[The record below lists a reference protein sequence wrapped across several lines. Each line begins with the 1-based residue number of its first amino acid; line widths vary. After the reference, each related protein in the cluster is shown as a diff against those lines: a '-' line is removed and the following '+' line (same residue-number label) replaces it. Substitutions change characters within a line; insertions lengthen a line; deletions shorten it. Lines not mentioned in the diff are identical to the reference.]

1 MKFTMAVLS
10 TLAASA
16 AASPLQAR
24 DSRDPSCYAELE
36 ECDDDGNCKTVLY
49 CDEAPFV
56 RDYTPTAEERKI
68 QECTS
73 SCSERF
79 TITPELSTCFKACFP
94 QNNQSA
100 KPNPTPTPTTA

>member
-49 CDEAPFV
+49 CDEAV
-56 RDYTPTAEERKI
+56 RPPSPT
-68 QECTS
+68 C
-73 SCSERF
+73 
-79 TITPELSTCFKACFP
+79 LSVA
-94 QNNQSA
+94 NSID
-100 KPNPTPTPTTA
+100 TALRP